1 MSDTSA
7 EMMARLQPLIGREVG
22 PVYGWDPVNPPMVR
36 QWCEA
41 MGNRNPIFTD
51 AEAARAAGFD
61 DIVAPPTMLQVWVMA
76 GVEGKLPPGS
86 SEEDPYA
93 ALKLL
98 EEYGYPAVVAVNC
111 EQDYLRYLRMG
122 DRLHRFSKIES
133 VSEQKSTGLGV
144 GYFVTE
150 LISFF
155 DQAGE
160 PVATMRFRLFKY
172 RPHQAPKPV
181 ASAAGSAIPKI
192 TRPRPGISQDTQF
205 FWDGLKQGQ
214 LLIQRCAECGRLRH
228 PPGPVCAQCHSFAW
242 DTLQASGRGVVY
254 SFVVMHYP
262 EVPPFEYP
270 NPVALIE
277 LEEGTR
283 LVGQLLGIKA
293 ADVRIGM
300 PVQVEFIQDD
310 DLSLAAF
317 RPVSN

>member
-1 MSDTSA
+1 MSDTTA

-41 MGNRNPIFTD
+41 MGNHNPIFTD
-51 AEAARAAGFD
+51 PAAARAAGHD
-61 DIVAPPTMLQVWVMA
+61 DVVAPPTMLQVWVMA
-76 GVEGKLPPGS
+76 GLEGKLPPGS

-111 EQDYLRYLRMG
+111 EQEYSRYLRMG
-122 DRLHRFSKIES
+122 DQLHRYSMIES

-150 LISFF
+150 LIRFF

-160 PVATMRFRLFKY
+160 QVATMRFRLFKY
-172 RPHQAPKPV
+172 RPHEVAKPV
-181 ASAAGSAIPKI
+181 ASSPAGGVPKI

-205 FWDGLKQGQ
+205 FWEGLKQGK
-214 LLIQRCAECGRLRH
+214 LLIQRCTECGTLRH
-228 PPGPVCAQCHSFAW
+228 PPGPVCARCHSFKWEA
-242 DTLQASGRGVVY
+242 LEASGRGTVY
-254 SFVVMHYP
+254 SFVVMHHP
-262 EVPPFEYP
+262 EIPPFAYP
-270 NPVALIE
+270 NPVALVA

-283 LVGQLLGIKA
+283 LVAQLVGIKA
-293 ADVRIGM
+293 SDVRIGM
-300 PVQVEFIQDD
+300 PVHVEFIQDGE
-310 DLSLAAF
+310 LSLAAF
-317 RPVSN
+317 RPVN